1 MLRSIPFAVLLA
13 AAGLAHGQVYKC
25 IDAGG
30 RTTYQQEPCA
40 KTEKGARVDLQTDNG
55 STRDSAALESQWAA
69 AAKQGQ
75 VVAGMPKR
83 YVQSAYGT
91 PVEIRGGSSS
101 DRVSEVWIFRPPSGG
116 RRVGFL
122 DGRVAYDR
130 PDEGSVAPPTPEEI
144 ADTSSRRDAS
154 PSVLARR
161 AIAPGRDCGGVINDA
176 GRPDRSEGIQSPSP
190 GPGGT
195 LTMTPGMRH
204 IYDDDGSAPSRT
216 MAFTCVNG
224 VVTDVE
230 RPAR

>member
-1 MLRSIPFAVLLA
+1 MIHWISAALLLA
-13 AAGLAHGQVYKC
+13 VAGLAHGQVYKC
-25 IDAGG
+25 VDAGG

-55 STRDSAALESQWAA
+55 STRDSAALEAQWAA
-69 AAKQGQ
+69 ASKQGQ
-75 VVAGMPKR
+75 VLAGMPKR
-83 YVQSAYGT
+83 YVQAAYGT
-91 PVEIRGGSSS
+91 PVEVRGGSTT
-101 DRVSEVWIFRPPSGG
+101 DRVSEVWVFRAPSGG

-154 PSVLARR
+154 PNVLARR

-176 GRPDRSEGIQSPSP
+176 GRPDRSEGIQSPSQ

-195 LTMTPGMRH
+195 MIMTPGMRH
-204 IYDDDGSAPSRT
+204 IYDDDGSAPPHA

-224 VVTDVE
+224 LVTDVE